1 MSRRMMTF
9 VVSVEV
15 DEAALDNLPD
25 WPGTSHCA
33 PAPGWEIVADR
44 VLESGIV
51 AIVDGLRAHALD
63 PNVANFVA
71 RLHQR
76 ETARPVAEPVL

>member
-1 MSRRMMTF
+1 MTF
-9 VVSVEV
+9 VVAVEV
-15 DEAALDNLPD
+15 DEAALDHLPD
-25 WPGTSHCA
+25 WPGTSHCE

-51 AIVDGLRAHALD
+51 AIVDGLRAHKLD
-63 PNVANFVA
+63 PSVCNFVA

-76 ETARPVAEPVL
+76 TGTEPVAEPVL